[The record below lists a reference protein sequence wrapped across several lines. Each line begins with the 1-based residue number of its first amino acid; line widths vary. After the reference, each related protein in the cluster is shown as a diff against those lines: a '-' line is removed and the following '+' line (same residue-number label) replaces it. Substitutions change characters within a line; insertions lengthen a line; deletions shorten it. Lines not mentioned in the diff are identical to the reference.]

1 MVCAVDPVWHGS
13 ASTARARAWSIDVTL
28 ADGWRPDVGHGIEYV
43 RYSLTDLLDD
53 LAHAGD
59 AGERTVVAAA
69 VWTAVAQHTLAFA
82 GHWTGHGKW
91 LLRELRDLDP
101 DFARRC
107 LDACGDVPATAALG
121 RQLLDGHGGAFFAG
135 HLVFGERP

>member
-1 MVCAVDPVWHGS
+1 L
-13 ASTARARAWSIDVTL
+13 TAAEQAHIRD
-28 ADGWRPDVGHGIEYV
+28 
-43 RYSLTDLLDD
+43 SLTDLLDD

-59 AGERTVVAAA
+59 PGERTVVAAA

-82 GHWTGHGKW
+82 GHWTGHGKC

-101 DFARRC
+101 DVAQGW
-107 LDACGDVPATAALG
+107 LDACGDGPATAALG

-135 HLVFGERP
+135 HHVLGERP